1 MTSVMR
7 SFELQQS
14 CPKPLAL
21 EVDSLPKSLAGEI
34 KEYQQQSLRTI
45 ISCLVHTLDSSLEI
59 LPSVSDEKGEAKYV
73 SW

>member
-7 SFELQQS
+7 SFDLQPS
-14 CPKPLAL
+14 CPKSLAL
-21 EVDSLPKSLAGEI
+21 DSLPKSLAAKI
-34 KEYQQQSLRTI
+34 MEYQQQSLRTI